1 MDRSDRILHS
11 PHLREQTRIERAS
24 LLTALLLVVALGTG
38 GYLISQHIERTIKE
52 NTGQTIAALLTS
64 THQALYNWQQSH
76 KALVGSFINRDQ
88 RLLPIIHQL
97 NARLQSGEELKTA
110 PEQTALRELLK
121 PFLLDQGYI
130 GYVLINRQYK
140 TLASFRPQALGD
152 IHMLSKQP
160 GLLEKVFFGTIVV
173 TDVLPSE
180 VVLPDGNGNLKK
192 GAPTLFVLA
201 PVRDENQHVVAVLA
215 IRLQIDLV
223 FSEITERNR
232 LGNTGQSYI
241 LNTQGTLLSRLR
253 FREQAIALGLL
264 SASQNEVLTLD
275 MRDPGGDLTHG
286 YLPTKPRQQW
296 PLTGVVPDLSQAQSK
311 TLLTP
316 YRDYRGVSVVGGWA
330 FDYRTGWV
338 LATEQ
343 EAHEAFAT
351 LKLVQYALWGT
362 LTFGLIVSVIVAWV
376 FSRSRKTA
384 FKLVDE
390 LTQEIH
396 EHNQNLSVLVDS
408 RTAELRFAKEQAE
421 SANHLKSEFLANMSH
436 ELRTPLHGILS
447 FSEMGVGKADSAERE
462 KLRHYFTR
470 IQESGS
476 RLLNLVNDL
485 LDLAKLEAGKMT
497 LRLEQVSVLGVI
509 ERVMDEASPLLKKKA
524 LNVVVENKTTD
535 AQAKCDASRLHQ
547 VLLNV
552 LSNAIRFSPEHGII
566 SIHLKTCQLP
576 KGRREEDQGQY
587 VSALQID
594 IQDQG
599 DGIADDEL
607 EKIFDKFHQ
616 ASSNAKGAGGTG
628 LGLAIC
634 KQIMQA
640 HQGKIYAAKVSKGA
654 LFRIVLP
661 IKPLFDEHE

>member
-52 NTGQTIAALLTS
+52 NTGQTISALLTS

-316 YRDYRGVSVVGGWA
+316 YRDYRGVSVVGG
-330 FDYRTGWV
+330 G
-338 LATEQ
+338 
-343 EAHEAFAT
+343 H
-351 LKLVQYALWGT
+351 
-362 LTFGLIVSVIVAWV
+362 LTIARAGCWQ
-376 FSRSRKTA
+376 RSK
-384 FKLVDE
+384 
-390 LTQEIH
+390 
-396 EHNQNLSVLVDS
+396 
-408 RTAELRFAKEQAE
+408 
-421 SANHLKSEFLANMSH
+421 
-436 ELRTPLHGILS
+436 
-447 FSEMGVGKADSAERE
+447 
-462 KLRHYFTR
+462 RH
-470 IQESGS
+470 
-476 RLLNLVNDL
+476 
-485 LDLAKLEAGKMT
+485 M
-497 LRLEQVSVLGVI
+497 
-509 ERVMDEASPLLKKKA
+509 
-524 LNVVVENKTTD
+524 
-535 AQAKCDASRLHQ
+535 
-547 VLLNV
+547 
-552 LSNAIRFSPEHGII
+552 
-566 SIHLKTCQLP
+566 
-576 KGRREEDQGQY
+576 
-587 VSALQID
+587 
-594 IQDQG
+594 
-599 DGIADDEL
+599 
-607 EKIFDKFHQ
+607 
-616 ASSNAKGAGGTG
+616 
-628 LGLAIC
+628 
-634 KQIMQA
+634 
-640 HQGKIYAAKVSKGA
+640 
-654 LFRIVLP
+654 
-661 IKPLFDEHE
+661 KPLQR